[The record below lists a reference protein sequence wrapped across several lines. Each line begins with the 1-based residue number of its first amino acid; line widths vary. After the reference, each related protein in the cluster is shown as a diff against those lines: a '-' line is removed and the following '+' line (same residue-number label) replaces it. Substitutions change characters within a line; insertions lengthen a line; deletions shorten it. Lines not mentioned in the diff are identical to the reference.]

1 MYLLKYKLPLFFILV
16 HCLVYPVD
24 VRVDSD
30 IELLVEGVLYLL
42 EQEVILHQS
51 LLWVSII
58 ESRHWIS
65 HPKNEMHHGS
75 WVLIGGL
82 ITINAPIILTDSEL
96 VKVWLLIVW
105 VNLGVCPDKVG
116 RVWQVLRVSIELVS
130 G

>member
-1 MYLLKYKLPLFFILV
+1 MYLFKHKLPLFFILV

-42 EQEVILHQS
+42 KQEVILHQP

-58 ESRHWIS
+58 ESRHRIS

-75 WVLIGGL
+75 RVLIGGL
-82 ITINAPIILTDSEL
+82 ITINAPII
-96 VKVWLLIVW
+96 
-105 VNLGVCPDKVG
+105 
-116 RVWQVLRVSIELVS
+116 
-130 G
+130 